1 MGKCTKSHNI
11 RQCQEGRRKSVM
23 GKCTKSHNIRQ
34 CQSHLIDKF
43 TRQRSLDFLKNLF
56 IQFLIT
62 KKVKL
67 NYILKV

>member
-43 TRQRSLDFLKNLF
+43 TRQRSLDFLKKSFYTISNN
-56 IQFLIT
+56 
-62 KKVKL
+62 KKGKIKL
-67 NYILKV
+67 HP

>member
-1 MGKCTKSHNI
+1 
-11 RQCQEGRRKSVM
+11 M

-43 TRQRSLDFLKNLF
+43 TRQRSLEFLKNLF
-56 IQFLIT
+56 IQFLII

-67 NYILKV
+67 NYTLKV